1 MRRNL
6 VVLALVTLLLASVAF
21 AAAAQQ
27 VTLRYFMWDPQFQ
40 QLEEQLIKE
49 FEKENPGI
57 KVAMTALDPE
67 NFWIRLSAMA
77 AAGELPDVFSM
88 STGYIDNWAKD
99 GLLMDIQDLVDRDI
113 RKDDYFHE
121 VFSETRY
128 PDKESS
134 NMYAIPYA
142 WVTPVL
148 FFNKD
153 MFDKAGV
160 AYPTDD
166 WTWDNFREAA
176 QKLTIQSNPSRPPE
190 QYGFWWYGRYTHIE
204 PWVYANGGRILNDQK
219 TRIQFD
225 EKARE
230 ALQFLADLTN
240 VYKVSPAHRDV
251 VGIRQQDLFPF
262 QQTAM
267 WVDGSF
273 MIANTRDMAG
283 DSFRWGIAK
292 VPHGPSGTPEDI
304 RTYFWPDSVAI
315 SATTK
320 VRDEAWKFV
329 QFLIGKNRPVE
340 SFMAGKVPIFKA
352 TAQSDQ
358 WLQADQQPGN
368 MEIILENGQ
377 QQGRT
382 TFTIGWSEWRGYAAT
397 GGAGMNGE
405 LDKVTNGEQTVDQAI
420 ENITKYGNTVLE
432 RYYPQP

>member
-1 MRRNL
+1 MKRNL
-6 VVLALVTLLLASVAF
+6 VLVMLAVLFVFASVGAS
-21 AAAAQQ
+21 AEQI
-27 VTLRYFMWDPQFQ
+27 TLRYFMWDPQFQ
-40 QLEEQLIKE
+40 QLEIELLKE
-49 FEKENPGI
+49 FMKENPGI
-57 KVAMTALDPE
+57 KVEMTALDPN
-67 NFWIRLSAMA
+67 NFWTRLSAMA
-77 AAGELPDVFSM
+77 AAGGLPDVFSM
-88 STGYIDNWAKD
+88 STGYNDNWAKD
-99 GLLMDIQDLVDRDI
+99 GLLMDIQELVDRDLS
-113 RKDDYFHE
+113 KDDYFTE

-128 PDKESS
+128 PDKDSS

-148 FFNKD
+148 FYNKD

-166 WTWDNFREAA
+166 WTWDDFRDAA

-190 QYGFWWYGRYTHIE
+190 QYGFWWYGRYTHVE
-204 PWVYANGGRILNDQK
+204 PWIYGNGGRVLNDKK
-219 TRIQFD
+219 TRIQID

-240 VYKVSPAHRDV
+240 VYGVSPAHRDIA
-251 VGIRQQDLFPF
+251 GIRQQDLFPF

-273 MIANTRDMAG
+273 MIANTREMSANA
-283 DSFRWGIAK
+283 FRWGIAK
-292 VPHGPSGTPEDI
+292 VPQGPSATPEDV

-320 VRDEAWKFV
+320 HKEAAWELVK
-329 QFLIGKNRPVE
+329 FLIGTNRPVE
-340 SFMAGKVPIFKA
+340 SFMAGKVPIYRGTAESKA
-352 TAQSDQ
+352 

-382 TFTIGWSEWRGYAAT
+382 TFTMGWGEWRGYAAT

-405 LDKVTNGEQTVDQAI
+405 LDKVTNGDQTVEEAI
-420 ENITKYGNTVLE
+420 EAITKHGNAVLE
-432 RYYPQP
+432 RYYPEP